1 MNTLKYADTS
11 IWKMQKNQQTRKSVE
26 KQLNEQNG
34 WSYKAL
40 PVCCIWKPQ
49 QGKDFAVSD
58 GMIIFVSEKPAK
70 GDKIAVLLLNCYP
83 LS

>member
-1 MNTLKYADTS
+1 MKKKRQTGEMNKRVKA
-11 IWKMQKNQQTRKSVE
+11 I
-26 KQLNEQNG
+26 QLCPFVVSGSLN
-34 WSYKAL
+34 K
-40 PVCCIWKPQ
+40 
-49 QGKDFAVSD
+49 GKIFAVSD

>member
-1 MNTLKYADTS
+1 MNKRVKA
-11 IWKMQKNQQTRKSVE
+11 I
-26 KQLNEQNG
+26 QLCPFVVSGSLN
-34 WSYKAL
+34 K
-40 PVCCIWKPQ
+40 
-49 QGKDFAVSD
+49 GKIFAVSD